1 MVLNIRVIDLTRG
14 NFEGMEVSL
23 VCAGARFFEEA

>member
-14 NFEGMEVSL
+14 DFEGMEVSL
-23 VCAGARFFEEA
+23 VRASARFFAEA